1 MGYQKKKNTFKN
13 LYTFCERLRS
23 MVKNLWI
30 LTEERPKVEVVK
42 TIVELFSTDRNG
54 VMSVSEVRIAPLFD
68 AEHKFVF
75 CYEVRGIKSSIVSKI
90 FIKTVS
96 GNSSFCDFL
105 LFYQDEEPDEG
116 AEPLYAIEETKT
128 DDSESRNTGVY
139 QRASKFIYIDK
150 YFHNEQKIMLY
161 NLQIKQKETP
171 TATYLFGTRML
182 LTLGVRIIGKNLD
195 DTIFKPFSS
204 IEEFLAAK
212 STMRRAPNGN
222 VPIIINKVSNNKIT
236 ISGRLIKSNSLA
248 HDPNIGA
255 LSLMS
260 ATLRKLGWK
269 GEIEITRHG
278 LSQCH
283 IKATNKFIK
292 IASLLNISLEG
303 LSMPNRIIFSEKY
316 WRYERTGE
324 KLGTIFVHLAT
335 EFFTNGI
342 AIFENH
348 AGSEK
353 GYFIKKDGTP
363 FPLPKYTNKEAYKNG
378 DHSKIYFIPDLI
390 LYDRDRN
397 EIINIEGKTYENKEN
412 GIDEL
417 NNYAPIESDFIKP
430 EYKDC
435 RIKRTVVLY
444 GSNETSIAEK
454 EIGLL
459 LTEAGV
465 IVLGQN
471 APSLFNEIKDNFYK
485 R

>member
-1 MGYQKKKNTFKN
+1 MK
-13 LYTFCERLRS
+13 
-23 MVKNLWI
+23 KNLWI
-30 LTEERPKVEVVK
+30 LTEERPKPEVIK
-42 TIVELFSTDRNG
+42 TIIELFVKDRNDTI
-54 VMSVSEVRIAPLFD
+54 SVSEIRIAPLFD
-68 AEHKFVF
+68 ADHQFTF
-75 CYEVRGIKSSIVSKI
+75 CYEVRGVRSSIISKI

-96 GNSSFCDFL
+96 GSSSFCDFL
-105 LFYQDEEPDEG
+105 LFYHDEEPSEG

-139 QRASKFIYIDK
+139 QRASKFVYIDK
-150 YFHNEQKIMLY
+150 YFPNTQKVMLY
-161 NLQIKQKETP
+161 NLHIKQKSSP
-171 TATYLFGTRML
+171 TATYLFGTQML
-182 LTLGVRIIGKNLD
+182 LTLGIRIIGKNLD
-195 DTIFKPFSS
+195 ETIFKPFSS
-204 IEEFLAAK
+204 VEEFIDAK

-222 VPIIINKVSNNKIT
+222 VPIIINKVSNDKIT
-236 ISGRLIKSNSLA
+236 ISGRLIKSNFLA

-260 ATLRKLGWK
+260 ATLRKLGWN

-283 IKATNKFIK
+283 IKTTNKFIK

-303 LSMPNRIIFSEKY
+303 LSIPNGIIFSEKY

-353 GYFIKKDGTP
+353 GYLIKRDGTP
-363 FPLPKYTNKEAYKNG
+363 LPLPKYTDRGAYKNG
-378 DHSKIYFIPDLI
+378 DHSQIYFIPDLI
-390 LYDRDRN
+390 LYDRNRN
-397 EIINIEGKTYENKEN
+397 EIINIEGKTYINKEK

-417 NNYAPIESDFIKP
+417 SNYTPIENDFIKP
-430 EYKDC
+430 EYKNC

-444 GSNETSIAEK
+444 GSNETFIAEK

-459 LTEAGV
+459 LTESGK
-465 IVLGQN
+465 IVLGRH
-471 APSLFNEIKDNFYK
+471 APSLFIEIKDEIYK